1 MAAKERADLGFDAVF
16 DETSPSDWQPKQDR
30 SIEPVPREAIAQV
43 AEASGFSS
51 REPGREGDT
60 TKPGKR
66 ALPKEPTDQINF
78 RAKVSTIND
87 FRALCNRMQPP
98 WPFGYGFERAIA
110 ALKHELEAEKPS
122 MDQR

>member
-30 SIEPVPREAIAQV
+30 SIEPVPREAIAEV

-78 RAKVSTIND
+78 RAKVSTFYF
-87 FRALCNRMQPP
+87 FRGLCHRSTLL
-98 WPFGYGFERAIA
+98 WHLGYG
-110 ALKHELEAEKPS
+110 
-122 MDQR
+122 